1 MSYDYPYG
9 IPPINIMDR
18 ARVVVK
24 VGEREIRQELVRFDN
39 LVNVVHD
46 DDPNVP
52 FLQGVQIALSWVLMP
67 TIFESPL
74 EALRTRNVNF
84 LKVSG

>member
-1 MSYDYPYG
+1 MSYDYPHG
-9 IPPINIMDR
+9 IPPINIMGR

-39 LVNVVHD
+39 FVNVVHD